1 MFFQRHHLKSTK
13 VNYNLGKHFYNIYM
27 QQYYLYVEH
36 IENSYFKIDL
46 KRLFYKLNKIQSIRK
61 SKSA

>member
-46 KRLFYKLNKIQSIRK
+46 KRLFYKLNKI
-61 SKSA
+61 